1 MEVVLVLEQRCNLV
15 LVPARNE
22 LWRRECFF
30 EILDDVV
37 ALDMHRTVVH
47 QHRN

>member
-15 LVPARNE
+15 LVPIRNE
-22 LWRRECFF
+22 FGRRKCLF
-30 EILDDVV
+30 EVLDDIVT
-37 ALDMHRTVVH
+37 LDVHRTVVY